1 MDSLRMLR
9 RIWLVCVLAL
19 TALTSLASGDLSV
32 SSPVEGSVFE
42 ILLSA
47 GQLESDEG
55 DKLSADRG
63 IDRKCR
69 TDPIGQE
76 TFDLPGIC
84 RHGNCMAAGRQRTTS
99 KDHCRLTGMISRL
112 AQPFR
117 T

>member
-1 MDSLRMLR
+1 MLR

-55 DKLSADRG
+55 DKLSADPLTSVHMHHAHDTAAS
-63 IDRKCR
+63 IASVELIPLDRR
-69 TDPIGQE
+69 H
-76 TFDLPGIC
+76 LIC
-84 RHGNCMAAGRQRTTS
+84 PESADTAIAWRPAGSERPPKITA
-99 KDHCRLTGMISRL
+99 G
-112 AQPFR
+112 
-117 T
+117 